1 MHRLKQASNYQP
13 EGSIKQLSNSLLNL
27 MDSSGSD
34 QFPWRSFQAPTRSS
48 REQRHEPIAWKEVL
62 EGPGEC
68 KNLILLSEP
77 GQKVVRA
84 IRDIYGPRQGVTN
97 QCTPQQGKL

>member
-1 MHRLKQASNYQP
+1 MDFHNLTLNGKQ
-13 EGSIKQLSNSLLNL
+13 K
-27 MDSSGSD
+27 SSVGSD
-34 QFPWRSFQAPTRSS
+34 QSPWRSFQAPTRSL
-48 REQRHEPIAWKEVL
+48 RWKRQEPTAWKEVL

-68 KNLILLSEP
+68 KNPILLSEP

-97 QCTPQQGKL
+97 QCTSQQGSYH